1 MHVRIDRRRFLK
13 STAAVAIASPTVGL
27 YKSLLAEDRSAA
39 TSAAP
44 NLRLAVKYSMIR
56 PRPDATVLEKFELVK
71 KIGFEGLEIQAPGEV
86 DPAEALAASKA
97 TGIKI
102 HGVIDAV
109 HWKVRLSDPSE
120 AVRKQ
125 AVAALKE
132 AITAARTVGA
142 DTVLLVPG
150 KVTHPKKE
158 NWDQVWERSQAGV
171 RACLQDA
178 EAADVV
184 IAIETVGN
192 DFITKPEHLVRYVDE
207 FQSPHVGAYFDCSN
221 MLRYGVS
228 SAEWIRRLGKRMVK
242 FDFKGYSVA
251 KGAQTKIG
259 EGDENWP
266 EVLKALAEVGYEGWA
281 TSEVAGGDEAELTD
295 IYRRMAK
302 ALGKI

>member
-1 MHVRIDRRRFLK
+1 MHLRIDRRRFLT
-13 STAAVAIASPTVGL
+13 SSAALAALGS
-27 YKSLLAEDRSAA
+27 YKPALAEPGRASKPR
-39 TSAAP
+39 AP

-56 PRPDATVLEKFELVK
+56 PGPQATVREKFELIK

-86 DPAEALAASKA
+86 DVAEAVAAANA

-102 HGVIDAV
+102 HGVIDSV

-120 AVRKQ
+120 EVRAR

-132 AITAARTVGA
+132 AIAAAKAVGA

-150 KVTHPKKE
+150 KVTDPKNE
-158 NWDQVWERSQAGV
+158 NWDQVWERSQAAV
-171 RACLQDA
+171 RACLKDA
-178 EAADVV
+178 EAAQVV

-192 DFITKPEHLVRYVDE
+192 DFITKPEHLIRYVDE
-207 FQSPHVGAYFDCSN
+207 MNSPHVGAYFDCSN
-221 MLRYGVS
+221 MLKYGVS
-228 SAEWIRRLGKRMVK
+228 SADWIRRLGKRMVK

-266 EVLKALAEVGYEGWA
+266 EVLKALAEVGYDGWA
-281 TSEVAGGDEAELTD
+281 TSEVSGGDEAELTD
-295 IYRRMAK
+295 IYGRMAE
-302 ALGKI
+302 ALGKA

>member
-1 MHVRIDRRRFLK
+1 MHLRIDRRRFLK
-13 STAAVAIASPTVGL
+13 STAAVAAALPALGSYEPA
-27 YKSLLAEDRSAA
+27 LAEDRRAA
-39 TSAAP
+39 GTP
-44 NLRLAVKYSMIR
+44 KLRLAVKYSMIR
-56 PRPDATVLEKFELVK
+56 PRPEATVLQRFELVK

-86 DPAEALAASKA
+86 DVAEAVAASKA

-102 HGVIDAV
+102 HGVIDSV
-109 HWKVRLSDPSE
+109 HWKVRLSDPSAE
-120 AVRKQ
+120 VRAR

-132 AITAARTVGA
+132 AIAAAKSVGA

-150 KVTHPKKE
+150 KVTDPKNE
-158 NWDQVWERSQAGV
+158 NWDQVWERSQAGI
-171 RACLQDA
+171 RACLKDT

-192 DFITKPEHLVRYVDE
+192 DFITKPEHLVRFVDE
-207 FQSPHVGAYFDCSN
+207 MRSPHVGAYFDCSN
-221 MLRYGVS
+221 MLKYGVS
-228 SAEWIRRLGKRMVK
+228 SADWIRRLGKRMVK

-266 EVLKALAEVGYEGWA
+266 EVLKALAEIGYDGWA
-281 TSEVAGGDEAELTD
+281 TSEVSGGDEAELTD

-302 ALGKI
+302 ALGKA

>member
-1 MHVRIDRRRFLK
+1 MLLRIDRRRFL
-13 STAAVAIASPTVGL
+13 AS
-27 YKSLLAEDRSAA
+27 SSAA
-39 TSAAP
+39 LAALGSYVP
-44 NLRLAVKYSMIR
+44 ALAAEGRATKPRSPKLRLAVKYSMIR
-56 PRPDATVLEKFELVK
+56 PGPEATVLEKFQLVK

-86 DPAEALAASKA
+86 NVEEAVAASKA

-109 HWKVRLSDPSE
+109 HWKVRLSDPSA
-120 AVRKQ
+120 AVRTQ
-125 AVAALKE
+125 AVTALKE
-132 AITAARTVGA
+132 AIATAKAVGA

-150 KVTHPKKE
+150 KVTDPKNE

-171 RACLQDA
+171 KECLKDA
-178 EAADVV
+178 AAAQVV

-192 DFITKPEHLVRYVDE
+192 DFITKPEHLIRYVDE
-207 FQSPHVGAYFDCSN
+207 LASPHVGAYFDCSN

-228 SAEWIRRLGKRMVK
+228 SADWIRKLGRRMVK

-266 EVLKALAEVGYEGWA
+266 EVLKALTEIGYEGWA

-302 ALGKI
+302 ALGKP

>member
-1 MHVRIDRRRFLK
+1 MHFRIDRRRFLA
-13 STAAVAIASPTVGL
+13 SAAGAALPALG
-27 YKSLLAEDRSAA
+27 SLKPALAEPGRVSR
-39 TSAAP
+39 P
-44 NLRLAVKYSMIR
+44 HVPKLRLAVKYSMIR
-56 PRPDATVLEKFELVK
+56 PGPEATVREKFELVK
-71 KIGFEGLEIQAPGEV
+71 KIGFAGLEIQAPGEV
-86 DPAEALAASKA
+86 DVDEAIAASKA

-109 HWKVRLSDPSE
+109 HWKVRLSDPSAE
-120 AVRKQ
+120 VRAQ
-125 AVAALKE
+125 AVATLRE
-132 AITAARTVGA
+132 AIVTAGRVGA

-150 KVTHPKKE
+150 KVNDPKHE

-171 RACLQDA
+171 RACLKDA
-178 EAADVV
+178 EAARVV

-207 FQSPHVGAYFDCSN
+207 FESPHVGAYFDCSN

-228 SAEWIRRLGKRMVK
+228 SADWIRRLGKRMVK

-251 KGAQTKIG
+251 QGAQTKIG

-266 EVLKALAEVGYEGWA
+266 EVLRALAEIGYDGWA
-281 TSEVAGGDEAELTD
+281 TSEVSGGDEAELTD

-302 ALGKI
+302 ALGKG